1 VDPFTAAHEAADW
14 LRERIGVDSVDSGVV
29 LGSGWGPL
37 VESWGEP
44 LFACPTADVPGFLA
58 PVAEGHRGEV
68 LAFAVGG
75 RRVLVLSGRTHL
87 YEGHGVRPVVHSV
100 RTIAALGADRVVLT
114 NANGSLRYGD
124 WHIGQPLL
132 IRDHL
137 NLTGT
142 SPVEGA
148 RFVDLTH
155 TWSPLL
161 VAQAFSLDPTLEQ
174 AVYAQLRGP
183 HYNTAAEADWLRAL
197 GADLVGMS
205 TVPEAIAARE
215 AGLAVL
221 GISIVTAI
229 EGGRDRPEG
238 AGGGIDPDEVVT
250 IAEGTA
256 RSLGPLV
263 AGLV

>member
-1 VDPFTAAHEAADW
+1 MDPFAAAHEAADW
-14 LRERIGVDSVDSGVV
+14 LRARLGVDSVDTGVV

-37 VESWGEP
+37 VESWGDP
-44 LFACPTADVPGFLA
+44 LFRCAAADVPGLLPPTA
-58 PVAEGHRGEV
+58 QGHRGE
-68 LAFAVGG
+68 LFAYAVGG
-75 RRVLVLSGRTHL
+75 RRVLVLAGRTHL
-87 YEGHGVRPVVHSV
+87 YEGHGVRPVVHGV
-100 RTIAALGADRVVLT
+100 RTFAALGADRVVLT
-114 NANGSLRYGD
+114 NASGSLRYD
-124 WHIGQPLL
+124 AWRIGQPLL

-137 NLTGT
+137 NLTGV

-148 RFVDLTH
+148 RFVDLAH

-174 AVYAQLRGP
+174 AVYAQLPGP
-183 HYNTAAEADWLRAL
+183 HYNTAAEADWLRAV

-221 GISIVTAI
+221 GFSIVTAI
-229 EGGRDRPEG
+229 EGGRDAPAEVGEG
-238 AGGGIDPDEVVT
+238 TDPDEVVA

-263 AGLV
+263 TGLV